1 MVKVFLTAA
10 LLASAASSLT
20 AQTITLQPGE
30 TLLQVQAD
38 GHAAVRPDAATL
50 TIGVVS
56 TGVSAR
62 AATDA
67 NATAMAAVI
76 AAVRKAG
83 VGERYVRT
91 RQISVQPRF
100 QRNTPNDYDGQATI
114 SGYVARNSVTVLVVK
129 LAQTPNV
136 VAAAFEA
143 GANEVSGPDLRSDD
157 PLAGVA
163 EARAMALR
171 NAKAQADGYAAG
183 LGMVVKRVLRVSDG
197 RGSVSPNY
205 DVMVTGARIS
215 EMAAPAAP
223 EPPIAGGDMERS
235 VSINIDYA
243 LVPRG

>member
-1 MVKVFLTAA
+1 MVKSFIAGL
-10 LLASAASSLT
+10 LLASAGSVG

-30 TLLQVQAD
+30 TLLQVQAE

-56 TGVSAR
+56 TGVTAR

-67 NATAMAAVI
+67 NAAAMAAVI

-83 VGERYVRT
+83 VGERHVRT

-100 QRNTPNDYDGQATI
+100 RRNAPNDYDGQATI
-114 SGYVARNSVTVLVVK
+114 SGYVARNSVMVLVMK
-129 LAQTPNV
+129 LAQAPNV

-143 GANEVSGPDLRSDD
+143 GANEVSGPNLRSDD
-157 PLAGVA
+157 PLAGVS

-183 LGMVVKRVLRVSDG
+183 LGMVVKRVLRVSEG

-205 DVMVTGARIS
+205 DVIVTGARIS
-215 EMAAPAAP
+215 EALPAPAAP

-243 LVPRG
+243 LATKE